1 MSTAGLTTVRSMIN
15 LVREESDMV
24 NSNFVTDAEL
34 AAYISNSYKE
44 LYDLLVTAYGEDY
57 HVAEPTF
64 FTTNNQTFRYPL
76 PDGVLQ
82 FQDSDGNDYT
92 AAPFYKLLG
101 LDFQLTPNNPQA
113 YVTLKTF
120 AFSERNRFSVPNFVN
135 FWGFTNLRYRIQG
148 NFLYLTP
155 LPAGGQV
162 LRMWYVPRPANLVSY
177 VTCGVTDASTTVTAT
192 TTEAVQVGATI
203 FSDFF
208 PSGTTVVSKTDVD
221 FVTSSAALGTST
233 STSLSFVN
241 YEQTIDGVSGWEEY
255 IIVDASI
262 KCKDKEESDVTV
274 LAARKAGL
282 LKRVEGVAA
291 NRDPGTAARTADVT
305 TSYYGYGN
313 GWDGSD
319 GSS

>member
-15 LVREESDMV
+15 LVREEADMV

-57 HVAEPTF
+57 HVAEPIF
-64 FTTNNQTFRYPL
+64 LTTASNQFRYPL
-76 PDGVLQ
+76 PDGVIQ
-82 FQDSDGNDYT
+82 FKDGDGNDVS

-120 AFSERNRFSVPNFVN
+120 AFSERNRFAVPNFVN

-148 NFLYLTP
+148 DFLYLTP
-155 LPAGGQV
+155 LPAAGQV
-162 LRMWYVPRPANLVSY
+162 LRMWYIPRPANLVSY
-177 VTCGVTDASTTVTAT
+177 VTCGVTDGSTTVTAV
-192 TTEAVQVGATI
+192 TTESIQVGATI
-203 FSDFF
+203 FSDYFA
-208 PSGTTVVSKTDVD
+208 PGTRVVSKTDTD
-221 FVTSSAALGTST
+221 FVASTPALST
-233 STSLSFVN
+233 STAISLTFVN

-255 IIVDASI
+255 IIVDAAI

-274 LAARKAGL
+274 LAARKGGL
-282 LKRVEGVAA
+282 KQRIEGVAA
-291 NRDPGTAARTADVT
+291 NRDPGTAARTADVLS
-305 TSYYGYGN
+305 SYYGYGY

>member
-57 HVAEPTF
+57 HVADPLF
-64 FTTNNQTFRYPL
+64 LTTNSTDFRYPL
-76 PDGVLQ
+76 PDGILY
-82 FQDSDGNDYT
+82 SG

-148 NFLYLTP
+148 NYLYLTP

-192 TTEAVQVGATI
+192 TTESVQVGSTI
-203 FSDFF
+203 FSDYF
-208 PSGTTVVSKTDVD
+208 PAGTTVISKTDTD

-233 STSLSFVN
+233 AVSLTFVN
-241 YEQTIDGVSGWEEY
+241 YDQTIDGVSGWEEY

-274 LAARKAGL
+274 LVARKAGL
-282 LKRVEGVAA
+282 MKRVEGVAA

-305 TSYYGYGN
+305 SSYYGAGN